1 MMQIQQQQQHY
12 AYQQQA
18 NVEEVPHAAY
28 EQQNTG
34 EDGVIVEE
42 PDGELARHSIV
53 SCDKAGPPNGSVT
66 PFDCFLQM
74 TSTQRQHQVVS
85 MAKHSISNN
94 IMQYGNHRLWLRL

>member
-1 MMQIQQQQQHY
+1 MQIQQQQQHY

-42 PDGELARHSIV
+42 PDGELARHLLFRAI
-53 SCDKAGPPNGSVT
+53 KQA
-66 PFDCFLQM
+66 
-74 TSTQRQHQVVS
+74 
-85 MAKHSISNN
+85 
-94 IMQYGNHRLWLRL
+94 HRTVQ